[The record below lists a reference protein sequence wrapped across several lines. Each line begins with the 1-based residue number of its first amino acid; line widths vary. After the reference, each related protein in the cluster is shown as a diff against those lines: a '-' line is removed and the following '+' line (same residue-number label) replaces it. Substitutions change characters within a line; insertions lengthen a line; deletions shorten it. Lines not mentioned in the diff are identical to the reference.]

1 MSFAYLLQVADKT
14 KKIGELEKKSKEAD
28 EKYKRIEKQLAAR
41 KDRVAKLE
49 KEVRMLHEDN

>member
-1 MSFAYLLQVADKT
+1 MLQVADKT

-49 KEVRMLHEDN
+49 KEVRMIHEDN